1 MDRDFKGI
9 WIPKEIYLNEEL
21 NWTEKILLVEIDSLS
36 NINGCFASNDH
47 FAKHLNVSKDRI
59 SKIISKLVK
68 LGYITSEIIYKPNSK
83 QVEKRVLYSNLS
95 YSYKVHLEGIGKNTY
110 RGIGVNTYRGIG
122 KNTEDNNTIYKN
134 TNINKNSNNSKV
146 IMDKWNSIGLSK
158 IIKIENQR
166 LKHLNARIEEY
177 SLDIILEAIDKVSN
191 SDFLKGFN
199 NKNWKADI
207 DWLLNP
213 NNFIKVIEGKYD
225 NKVNKPKK
233 QVRKSETN
241 WDE

>member
-1 MDRDFKGI
+1 MNHSFNTDLAKKYGVDGAIIIENMFFWIQKNKANDKHFYDGKYWTYNSIKAFEEMFPYWTSKQIRRILTNLEKEGAIETGVYNKSSYDRTKWYTLTEEVYSI
-9 WIPKEIYLNEEL
+9 LLNENFHLTKWANE
-21 NWTEKILLVEIDSLS
+21 
-36 NINGCFASNDH
+36 NDQ
-47 FAKHLNVSKDRI
+47 KGEPI
-59 SKIISKLVK
+59 P
-68 LGYITSEIIYKPNSK
+68 YI
-83 QVEKRVLYSNLS
+83 
-95 YSYKVHLEGIGKNTY
+95 
-110 RGIGVNTYRGIG
+110 
-122 KNTEDNNTIYKN
+122 N

-233 QVRKSETN
+233 QVRRTETN